1 MFKFYTAVFLSI
13 LHYFFNGENI
23 VGMVV
28 PPVGR
33 SSRTTKM
40 MAILMGTYYGF
51 FSPAILNYHISY
63 NPTVKI
69 YVTFLVDALFYINAI
84 VNPIIY
90 AWMNKDFNEA
100 FRKILHMKS
109 RTLNGHVA
117 VISNG
122 RIQNVNI

>member
-13 LHYFFNGENI
+13 LHYFFNSENI

-51 FSPAILNYHISY
+51 FFPAILNYHISY

-69 YVTFLVDALFYINAI
+69 YVTFLVDALFYFNAI